1 MPDVTSTQAASPP
14 PAAGPEPAGAAEQNR
29 LRSVVK
35 LLLVALALYL
45 VWRLASR
52 VGWRE
57 VGARM
62 AAVGP
67 VPLLLSTLFLFGR
80 HVAVNLR
87 WSLALRRLGPQP
99 HHLVRILMLFSAALV
114 NHITPA
120 ARVLG
125 GILRARYLG
134 RYQSHPFSELY
145 GVVLADQVSHHLVHL
160 VLTWLALVAMAWQ
173 VGQRETALIAGLALP
188 AVALVATYAF
198 HTRHS
203 ERWRPVTDLA
213 RRIARRQESRLSR
226 LLAGGRGAFRRFRE
240 IFEDRD
246 LQVRMSIFGVAFF
259 VLNVLAQWVIFAG
272 LESKVSLLTV
282 AITVALGAAA
292 GQLTGTPGGAA
303 TTEAA
308 MIACFAA
315 LGVDRVD
322 AVAATLLYRG
332 LHYGLIMVL
341 GVPALLY
348 FEFLDSTAKP

>member
-1 MPDVTSTQAASPP
+1 MTSPQSVPPP
-14 PAAGPEPAGAAEQNR
+14 PAVSPEPTGPAAEQSR
-29 LRSVVK
+29 LRSVLK
-35 LLLVALALYL
+35 LLLVGMALFL

-57 VGARM
+57 VGERM
-62 AAVGP
+62 AEVGP
-67 VPLLLSTLFLFGR
+67 MPLLLSTLFLFGR
-80 HVAVNLR
+80 YVAVNLR
-87 WSLALRRLGPQP
+87 WSLALHRLGPQP
-99 HHLVRILMLFSAALV
+99 HHLVRILMLFTAAFV

-160 VLTWLALVAMAWQ
+160 VLTWLALVALAWQ
-173 VGQRETALIAGLALP
+173 VGQQKTALIAGLALP
-188 AVALVATYAF
+188 ALALVVTYAV

-203 ERWRPVTDLA
+203 ERWRPITDLA
-213 RRIARRQESRLSR
+213 RRMAKRQESRLST
-226 LLAGGRGAFRRFRE
+226 LLEGGRGAYRRFRE
-240 IFEDRD
+240 IFADRN
-246 LQVRMSIFGVAFF
+246 LQFRMAIFGVAFF
-259 VLNVLAQWVIFAG
+259 LLNVLAQWVIFSG
-272 LESKVSLLTV
+272 LDSQVSLLTV

-308 MIACFAA
+308 MIACFVA

-332 LHYGLIMVL
+332 LHYGLIMIL

-348 FEFLDSTAKP
+348 FEFSNSKVKP

>member
-1 MPDVTSTQAASPP
+1 MSPETTG
-14 PAAGPEPAGAAEQNR
+14 PARPSRWRPV
-29 LRSVVK
+29 LK
-35 LLLVALALYL
+35 LLLVGLALLL
-45 VWRLASR
+45 VWRLALT

-57 VGARM
+57 VGERM
-62 AAVGP
+62 AEVGP
-67 VPLLLSTLFLFGR
+67 IPLLLSALFLFGR
-80 HVAVNLR
+80 HIAVNLR
-87 WSLALRRLGPQP
+87 WSLALHRLGPQP
-99 HHLVRILMLFSAALV
+99 HHLVRILMLCSAALV

-160 VLTWLALVAMAWQ
+160 VLTWLAVVAMAWQ
-173 VGQRETALIAGLALP
+173 VGQQKTALIAGLALP
-188 AVALVATYAF
+188 ALASVVTYAI

-203 ERWRPVTDLA
+203 ERWRPITDLA
-213 RRIARRQESRLSR
+213 RRMARRQESRLST

-240 IFEDRD
+240 IFADRD
-246 LQVRMSIFGVAFF
+246 LQLKMAIFGVAFF
-259 VLNVLAQWVIFAG
+259 LLNVLAQWVIFDG
-272 LESKVSLLTV
+272 LDSRVSLLTV
-282 AITVALGAAA
+282 AITVALGSAA

-308 MIACFAA
+308 MIACFVA
-315 LGVDRVD
+315 LGVDHVD

-332 LHYGLIMVL
+332 LHYGLILIL

-348 FEFLDSTAKP
+348 FEVVSSRSKV

>member
-1 MPDVTSTQAASPP
+1 MPDMTSSQAAPPP
-14 PAAGPEPAGAAEQNR
+14 PAVSPEPIESAR
-29 LRSVVK
+29 HPHLRSAFK
-35 LLLVALALYL
+35 LLLVGLALFL

-57 VGARM
+57 VGERM
-62 AAVGP
+62 VEVGP
-67 VPLLLSTLFLFGR
+67 MPLLVSALLLFGR
-80 HVAVNLR
+80 YVAVNLR
-87 WSLALRRLGPQP
+87 WSLALHRLGPQP
-99 HHLVRILMLFSAALV
+99 HHLVRILMLFTAAFV

-173 VGQRETALIAGLALP
+173 VGKQKTALIAGLALP
-188 AVALVATYAF
+188 ALALVVTYAVR
-198 HTRHS
+198 TRHS
-203 ERWRPVTDLA
+203 KRWRPITDLA
-213 RRIARRQESRLSR
+213 RRIARRQESRLSP
-226 LLAGGRGAFRRFRE
+226 LLAGGRDAFRRFRE
-240 IFEDRD
+240 IFEDRG

-259 VLNVLAQWVIFAG
+259 LLNVLAQWVIFTG
-272 LESKVSLLTV
+272 LDSQVSLLTV
-282 AITVALGAAA
+282 AITVALGATA

-308 MIACFAA
+308 MIACFVA

-332 LHYGLIMVL
+332 LHYGLIMIL

-348 FEFLDSTAKP
+348 FELSNLKVKP